1 MSETFET
8 LEELLPHRDP
18 FLFVDELLEADEKHT
33 VGKRV
38 FREDDW
44 FFKGHFPNYPV
55 VPGVLLVE
63 TMAQCGGAG
72 LCQVGILPHGAFF
85 VLGTVDKAKFR
96 AQVRPGDTAII
107 EVHNTRVSQIMLRQ
121 SGTITVNGKRL
132 LRHHGCAS

>member
-44 FFKGHFPNYPV
+44 FFKGH
-55 VPGVLLVE
+55 
-63 TMAQCGGAG
+63 
-72 LCQVGILPHGAFF
+72 
-85 VLGTVDKAKFR
+85 
-96 AQVRPGDTAII
+96 
-107 EVHNTRVSQIMLRQ
+107 
-121 SGTITVNGKRL
+121 
-132 LRHHGCAS
+132 